1 MNDNVENAVVK
12 LMKCYHKIFRAKK
25 NHQPTKKI
33 MIINFYKLGDMV
45 CTVPLIREIRKNFP
59 TAEITLVCSPEVYN
73 YVELMP
79 YVDNVYCYQRITS
92 GKHIFERQVVD
103 AYRFVEQ
110 NFAHDIFD
118 FVILTGWLALPRE
131 ILMACFMKTTKIVAY
146 YRQGDDVLLS
156 NTSFKGSICDVHH
169 QVQRTLN
176 IIKSMGGEITNDEL
190 ELWCDEDDRETVE
203 KLLIKENITD
213 SRMKAVVFLSTSA
226 LQKDWAVENFVEV
239 CNRLQ
244 KKYSAQIIL
253 LGAKSDTEEYGKKF
267 ASMFKG
273 VINLIGRT
281 TIRQTGLIMKKA
293 DVYLGGD
300 TGTLHLAAA
309 CKLPGVVVVK
319 DYAGAHPLMGA
330 PMDVFYPWK
339 SPIRI
344 VRPEKPLAGCEICCE
359 TTQAHCINQVT
370 PDMVWHELDDVV
382 INEVLNR
389 TDILED
395 FNNVNQ
401 KT

>member
-1 MNDNVENAVVK
+1 M
-12 LMKCYHKIFRAKK
+12 
-25 NHQPTKKI
+25 
-33 MIINFYKLGDMV
+33 
-45 CTVPLIREIRKNFP
+45 
-59 TAEITLVCSPEVYN
+59 
-73 YVELMP
+73 
-79 YVDNVYCYQRITS
+79 
-92 GKHIFERQVVD
+92 
-103 AYRFVEQ
+103 
-110 NFAHDIFD
+110 
-118 FVILTGWLALPRE
+118 
-131 ILMACFMKTTKIVAY
+131 
-146 YRQGDDVLLS
+146 
-156 NTSFKGSICDVHH
+156 
-169 QVQRTLN
+169 
-176 IIKSMGGEITNDEL
+176 
-190 ELWCDEDDRETVE
+190 
-203 KLLIKENITD
+203 
-213 SRMKAVVFLSTSA
+213 
-226 LQKDWAVENFVEV
+226 
-239 CNRLQ
+239 
-244 KKYSAQIIL
+244 

-370 PDMVWHELDDVV
+370 PDMVWHELDNVV
-382 INEVLNR
+382 MNEVLNR
-389 TDILED
+389 TDILEN
-395 FNNVNQ
+395 FNNVNK